1 MYEVGDL
8 VEVRCYTYTLY
19 NNKEVMNA
27 VIIEKHST
35 REQVYRVMF
44 FDKGSFSETSW
55 RHSLDFARKVA

>member
-8 VEVRCYTYTLY
+8 VEVRCSPH

-35 REQVYRVMF
+35 REQVYRVMV
-44 FDKGSFSETSW
+44 FDKGSFSEPFW